1 MIRRIFD
8 PRHKNNTTKV
18 TLIFGNRTEE
28 DILLKEELDGYVK
41 SFPDRFKVV
50 YALDTP
56 PADWQGIAG
65 YVSKNHIKEHLP
77 APETNSSVI
86 FVCGPDPLLASIAGP
101 KNPDKSQ
108 GEVAGLL
115 KELGYDSTNVYKF

>member
-1 MIRRIFD
+1 MFD
-8 PRHKNNTTKV
+8 PIHKNDKTKV

-28 DILLKEELDGYVK
+28 DILLKEELDGYAK
-41 SFPDRFKVV
+41 TFPDRFKVI

-56 PADWQGIAG
+56 PTTWNGISG
-65 YVSKNHIKEHLP
+65 YVTKDDIKKHLP
-77 APETNSSVI
+77 APDTESSVI
-86 FVCGPDPLLASIAGP
+86 FVCGPDPLLENYAGA

-108 GEVAGLL
+108 GEVGGVL